1 MLEAILGGLA
11 GFLLGSAMIYLWAR
25 ARTKTDGAR
34 IAELEAK
41 AVKLDDATADKVRAE
56 SALEAERGRHA
67 VELESAHRQAE
78 SLLEAE
84 RQKAAAVLDAERR
97 QAAASLEAERRK
109 AAAELTALRDAHAEL
124 EKVTKERTDNLRLE
138 FNKLTETILKQREE
152 SLQTANA
159 KQLTTLLNPL
169 REQLTEYR
177 KAVEDARVDRAKL
190 HSALKVQYESLAKM
204 TEKIGA
210 DANNLAR
217 ALKGENK
224 TQGDWGEMI
233 LETILKDS
241 GLVNGVHY
249 ETQATLR
256 AEDGQL
262 LKTSDNHTLRPD
274 VVVHYPDGKDVVI
287 DSKVSLSAFTDY
299 VNAEDPAEKKAALD
313 RHVRSVRAHVDE
325 LAKKNYPEFIRGR
338 DAVDFVIMFI
348 PNEPPHQAAMLAA
361 PTLWREAF
369 DRHVLI
375 VSPVNLMALLQ
386 MIRVAWTR
394 EEQARNQKKILETA
408 SLLLDRVVRFHKV
421 FEDVGTKLNAAR
433 QNYDQAAAALTGRM
447 SVVGAAR
454 KLHELGVSS
463 KKHAKLPDRFY
474 TPDLPDS
481 SLPGERDGD
490 PESLAASP
498 DDGGGL
504 LLTDDSGETPAAAD
518 QTSTEPQE

>member
-1 MLEAILGGLA
+1 MLEAITGGIA
-11 GFLLGSAMIYLWAR
+11 GFLLGSFICYLWAR
-25 ARTKTDGAR
+25 SRTKLDSAR
-34 IAELEAK
+34 IAELEDK
-41 AVKLDDATADKVRAE
+41 AAKLDAAAADKIRAE
-56 SALEAERGRHA
+56 SALEAERDRHA
-67 VELESAHRQAE
+67 LQIESERKQAE
-78 SLLEAE
+78 TLLEAE
-84 RQKAAAVLDAERR
+84 KRQAGAMLEAERR
-97 QAAASLEAERRK
+97 QAAAALDAERKK
-109 AAAELTALRDAHAEL
+109 AASELTALRDAHAEL

-138 FNKLTETILKQREE
+138 FNRLTETILKQREE
-152 SLQTANA
+152 SLQSTNA
-159 KQLTTLLNPL
+159 KQLTALLSPL
-169 REQLTEYR
+169 RDQLTEYR

-190 HSALKVQYESLAKM
+190 QSALKVQYESMVRM
-204 TEKIGA
+204 TEKIGT

-262 LKTSDNHTLRPD
+262 LKTSENHSLRPD
-274 VVVHYPDGKDVVI
+274 VLVHYPDGKDVVI
-287 DSKVSLSAFTDY
+287 DSKVSLSAFADY
-299 VNAEDPAEKKAALD
+299 INAEDPAEKKAALD

-325 LAKKNYPEFIRGR
+325 LAKKNYPAFVRGR

-394 EEQARNQKKILETA
+394 EEQARNQKRILETA

-421 FEDVGTKLNAAR
+421 FEDVGAKLDAAK
-433 QNYDQAAAALTGRM
+433 QNYTQAYGVLNGRQ
-447 SVVGAAR
+447 SIVGAAR

-474 TPDLPDS
+474 TPDLPDCS
-481 SLPGERDGD
+481 APGEQDDVR
-490 PESLAASP
+490 EAIQAP
-498 DDGGGL
+498 DDGGGFL
-504 LLTDDSGETPAAAD
+504 LSEDAGERTVDDASASET
-518 QTSTEPQE
+518 QE

>member
-11 GFLLGSAMIYLWAR
+11 GVLLGSAILYLWAR
-25 ARTKTDGAR
+25 ARVKTDAAR

-41 AVKLDDATADKVRAE
+41 AVRLDDATADKVRAE
-56 SALEAERGRHA
+56 SALEAERDRHA
-67 VELESAHRQAE
+67 VELASAHRQAE

-84 RQKAAAVLDAERR
+84 KQKAAAVLDAERR
-97 QAAASLEAERRK
+97 KAAS
-109 AAAELTALRDAHAEL
+109 ELAALRDAHAEL

-138 FNKLTETILKQREE
+138 FNKLTESILKQREE

-159 KQLTTLLNPL
+159 KQITTLLSPL
-169 REQLTEYR
+169 REQLAEYR

-447 SVVGAAR
+447 SVIGAAR

-481 SLPGERDGD
+481 SLTGGPEGD
-490 PESLAASP
+490 REALPAP
-498 DDGGGL
+498 
-504 LLTDDSGETPAAAD
+504 DDSGETPGAAD
-518 QTSTEPQE
+518 PTSTEHQE

>member
-1 MLEAILGGLA
+1 MIEAVIGGIA
-11 GFLLGSAMIYLWAR
+11 GFLLGSGIVYLWSRSR
-25 ARTKTDGAR
+25 AKLDASR

-41 AVKLDDATADKVRAE
+41 AAKLDEAAAGRVRAE
-56 SALEAERGRHA
+56 TALEAERDRHA
-67 VELESAHRQAE
+67 VQIESERRQAE
-78 SLLEAE
+78 TLLEAEKRQAAAVLEAE
-84 RQKAAAVLDAERR
+84 RQKAA
-97 QAAASLEAERRK
+97 S
-109 AAAELTALRDAHAEL
+109 ELTALRNAHAEL
-124 EKVTKERTDNLRLE
+124 EKVTKERTETLRLE
-138 FNKLTETILKQREE
+138 FNRLTETILKQREA
-152 SLQTANA
+152 SLQTENA
-159 KQLTTLLNPL
+159 KQLTTLLTPL

-249 ETQATLR
+249 ETQAALR

-262 LKTSDNHTLRPD
+262 LKTSDNHSLRPD

-299 VNAEDPAEKKAALD
+299 VNAEDPAEKKAALE

-325 LAKKNYPEFIRGR
+325 LAKKNYPAFIRGR

-408 SLLLDRVVRFHKV
+408 SVLLDRVIRFHKL
-421 FEDVGTKLNAAR
+421 FEDVGAKLDSAR
-433 QNYDQAAAALTGRM
+433 QNYDQASAALTGRI

-454 KLHELGVSS
+454 KLHELGISS

-474 TPDLPDS
+474 TPDLTDCSAPAEPD
-481 SLPGERDGD
+481 GAGD
-490 PESLAASP
+490 TIQAP

-504 LLTDDSGETPAAAD
+504 LLEENGDRRTGDDD
-518 QTSTEPQE
+518 TSPTEPQE